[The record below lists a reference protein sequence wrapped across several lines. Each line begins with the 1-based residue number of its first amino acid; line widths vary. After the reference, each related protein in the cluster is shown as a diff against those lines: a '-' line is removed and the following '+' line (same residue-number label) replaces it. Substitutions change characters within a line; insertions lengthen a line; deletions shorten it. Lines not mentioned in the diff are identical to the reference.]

1 MKGTRYVV
9 LKRDF
14 ADFIANHPISMQ
26 FYNWITD
33 MPSGDE
39 SYFSTLATFQN
50 LDNGTI
56 IQDLKKNTTQGQER
70 NLLLVFFDFF
80 EEGSHLKVYFQGD
93 QTTKSNFLYF
103 YSQALGQGEN
113 PFL

>member
-1 MKGTRYVV
+1 MNNYFLGAASNFSISNMKKLGLLGSQPPPLNVTIMKGTRYVV

-70 NLLLVFFDFF
+70 NLLFSFFQFF
-80 EEGSHLKVYFQGD
+80 
-93 QTTKSNFLYF
+93 
-103 YSQALGQGEN
+103 
-113 PFL
+113 